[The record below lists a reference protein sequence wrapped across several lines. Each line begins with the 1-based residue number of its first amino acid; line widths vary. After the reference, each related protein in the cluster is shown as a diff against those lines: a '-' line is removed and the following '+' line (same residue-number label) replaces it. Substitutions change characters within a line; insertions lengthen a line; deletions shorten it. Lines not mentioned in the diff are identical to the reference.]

1 MDDADELPNV
11 LLEDVS
17 EDAFLAQISG
27 VDTLFDE
34 RQVDVVCMYMQ
45 DIGHAELLNAADEL
59 ALARRVREGDFAAR
73 QKMITSNLRLVVSIA
88 KRYHHRGMQLLD
100 LIEEGNL
107 GLIHALEKFE
117 PERGFRFST
126 YASWWVRQHIER
138 AIMNQSRAVRLPVH
152 IVKAINVILR
162 ARHHLAMH
170 GTQHASVADIALL
183 VHMPESEVNEL
194 LRLNDSTV
202 SLDSPLN
209 GDTDLSMGDAMA
221 DDAAQLPEDVLA
233 KTEVLSFIQTWLSLL
248 SDKQR
253 GVIERRF
260 GLNNQE
266 VATLEQIADSMSLSR
281 ERVRQIQAEALLVL
295 RKQLRRTG
303 MDAVGLL

>member
-1 MDDADELPNV
+1 
-11 LLEDVS
+11 
-17 EDAFLAQISG
+17 
-27 VDTLFDE
+27 
-34 RQVDVVCMYMQ
+34 
-45 DIGHAELLNAADEL
+45 
-59 ALARRVREGDFAAR
+59 
-73 QKMITSNLRLVVSIA
+73 
-88 KRYHHRGMQLLD
+88 
-100 LIEEGNL
+100 
-107 GLIHALEKFE
+107 
-117 PERGFRFST
+117 
-126 YASWWVRQHIER
+126 
-138 AIMNQSRAVRLPVH
+138 
-152 IVKAINVILR
+152 
-162 ARHHLAMH
+162 
-170 GTQHASVADIALL
+170 
-183 VHMPESEVNEL
+183 
-194 LRLNDSTV
+194 
-202 SLDSPLN
+202 
-209 GDTDLSMGDAMA
+209 MA

>member
-1 MDDADELPNV
+1 MDDAEELPDA

-27 VDTLFDE
+27 VETLFDE
-34 RQVDVVCMYMQ
+34 HQADVVCMYMQ
-45 DIGHAELLNAADEL
+45 DIGHAALLNAADEL
-59 ALARRVREGDFAAR
+59 VLARQVREGDFGAR

-88 KRYHHRGMQLLD
+88 KRYQHRGMQLLD

-126 YASWWVRQHIER
+126 YASWWVRQYIER

-170 GTQHASVADIALL
+170 GAQDVSVADIAHL
-183 VHMPESEVNEL
+183 VHMPEAEVHEL
-194 LRLNDSTV
+194 LRLNDNAV
-202 SLDSPLN
+202 SLDSPLS
-209 GDTDLSMGDAMA
+209 GDSDLSMGDAMA
-221 DDAAQLPEDVLA
+221 DAAAQLPEDVLA
-233 KTEVLSFIQTWLSLL
+233 KSEVLSFIQTWLSLL
-248 SDKQR
+248 TDKQR
-253 GVIERRF
+253 SVIERRF

-266 VATLEQIADSMSLSR
+266 ITTLEQIADSMNLSR

-303 MDAVGLL
+303 MDAAGLL

>member
-1 MDDADELPNV
+1 MDDAEELPDA

-17 EDAFLAQISG
+17 DDAFLAQITG

-34 RQVDVVCMYMQ
+34 RQADVVCMYMQ
-45 DIGHAELLNAADEL
+45 DIGHAALLNAADEL
-59 ALARRVREGDFAAR
+59 VLARQVREGDFAAR

-88 KRYHHRGMQLLD
+88 KRYQHRGVQLLD

-126 YASWWVRQHIER
+126 YASWWVRQYIER

-170 GTQHASVADIALL
+170 GVQDVSVADIAHL
-183 VHMPESEVNEL
+183 VHMPEAEVHEL
-194 LRLNDSTV
+194 LRLNDNAV
-202 SLDSPLN
+202 SLDCPLS
-209 GDTDLSMGDAMA
+209 GDSDLSMGDAMA
-221 DDAAQLPEDVLA
+221 DEAAQLPDEMLA
-233 KTEVLSFIQTWLSLL
+233 KTEVLAFIQTWLDLL
-248 SDKQR
+248 TDKQR

-266 VATLEQIADSMSLSR
+266 IATLEQIADSMNLSR

-303 MDAVGLL
+303 MDAAGLL

>member
-183 VHMPESEVNEL
+183 VHMPESVVNEL

>member
-1 MDDADELPNV
+1 
-11 LLEDVS
+11 
-17 EDAFLAQISG
+17 
-27 VDTLFDE
+27 
-34 RQVDVVCMYMQ
+34 MYMQ